1 MDDDYFPSSLN
12 YTVER
17 AMEDQWHA
25 GYVEGYAKG
34 YAKVVLELLASLVK
48 EGN

>member
-25 GYVEGYAKG
+25 GYVEGYAK
-34 YAKVVLELLASLVK
+34 VVLELLALS
-48 EGN
+48 